1 MPSALISP
9 LLVFCAA
16 LAAAAGA
23 RAEPSYGSEIP
34 PPNVV
39 AQLDQLAPQRPGTVD
54 LYAIVVGGDG
64 MEEVFGREVAQV
76 RRVLEERFDAAG
88 RIVTLVNARNAPEP
102 EATLRSLAY
111 ALKAVA
117 AKMDRDE
124 DVLLLHLTTHGGSNH
139 VLVLGHPQLEL
150 YGLSPRYL
158 KALIDQSGIRY
169 RVVVVSACYSGAFVQ
184 PLANP
189 NALVITAASA
199 NRQSFGCGKK
209 SPDHRVLESVLSRSA
224 EADAVIPSCRARR
237 DAHRPRDRAGAGPQ
251 AFVSADATRRCG
263 RGTAEEPRAAARE
276 RKRAL
281 SGRKHLLR
289 RRGLVVRCRSR
300 AHAGNRLRAGALL
313 GVRPS
318 VGELVDAFRAQGRLL
333 CARRDD
339 RAGACR
345 DACRT

>member
-1 MPSALISP
+1 MPSALIGA
-9 LLVFCAA
+9 LLALCAA
-16 LAAAAGA
+16 FATAAVA

-34 PPNVV
+34 PSKVIS
-39 AQLDQLAPQRPGTVD
+39 QLEHLAPQRPGTVD

-88 RIVTLVNARNAPEP
+88 RIVTLVNSRASPEP

-111 ALKAVA
+111 ALKGVA

-139 VLVLGHPQLEL
+139 VLVLDHPQLEL

-189 NALVITAASA
+189 NALVITAANA

-209 SPDHRVLESVLSRSA
+209 SPITEFSRAFYLEALKQTRSFP
-224 EADAVIPSCRARR
+224 EAAR
-237 DAHRPRDRAGAGPQ
+237 DAMRIVHQTELAQ
-251 AFVSADATRRCG
+251 
-263 RGTAEEPRAAARE
+263 
-276 RKRAL
+276 
-281 SGRKHLLR
+281 GRKH
-289 RRGLVVRCRSR
+289 SYPQM
-300 AHAGNRLRAGALL
+300 RLGAALEEPL
-313 GVRPS
+313 KNLEQRLANAS
-318 VGELVDAFRAQGRLL
+318 GR
-333 CARRDD
+333 
-339 RAGACR
+339 
-345 DACRT
+345 